1 MKNCFNCL
9 LTNTILFAFFTAKC
23 PRSYYLL
30 GKIRWLL
37 KEWQN
42 QVNRELEEDA
52 RREEEREQ
60 EEAQKRQR
68 ERRRKKRATST
79 TSNRN
84 HLDKETQA
92 D

>member
-1 MKNCFNCL
+1 MCYL
-9 LTNTILFAFFTAKC
+9 PTYTAKC

-42 QVNRELEEDA
+42 QINRELEEDA

-60 EEAQKRQR
+60 EEAQKRRRQ
-68 ERRRKKRATST
+68 RRKKRATS
-79 TSNRN
+79 N
-84 HLDKETQA
+84 ETQA